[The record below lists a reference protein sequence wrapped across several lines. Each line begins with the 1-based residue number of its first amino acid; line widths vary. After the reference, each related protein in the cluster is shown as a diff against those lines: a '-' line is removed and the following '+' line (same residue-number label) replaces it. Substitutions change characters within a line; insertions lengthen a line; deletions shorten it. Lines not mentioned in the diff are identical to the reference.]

1 MPTLADLF
9 TGLTG
14 HPAPSG
20 HAHRLQIA
28 GFVADSRLVE
38 PGYAFVAVPGEQTDG
53 HRFIGEALRRGAT
66 VVIASRDAVPADV
79 YTGITVVDVCS
90 PYQVGELTPPV
101 LFLTDESVQAV
112 QELAAW
118 WRRRANPALRVVGIT
133 GSVGK
138 TTVKELTAA
147 VLGQRFR
154 TFKSRGNYNSDIGL
168 PLTLLTMPLDA
179 ERAVLEM
186 AMTARGEIARLAEIA
201 RPVVGV
207 VTNVAPVHMERL
219 GTIEAIAAA
228 KAELIEALPQNGV
241 AVLNGDDR
249 RVRAMASL
257 ARCHVFTYGLHP
269 DNALWASH
277 IESHGL
283 DGIAFRFHYG
293 QETIFARLPLLGRHS
308 VHSALA
314 AASVGLIE
322 GQSWAEIIAGL
333 KALEK
338 MELLRIIV
346 VPGINGTTIIDDTYN
361 ASPPSV
367 LAALN
372 LLNDL
377 NGRKVAVLGDMLELG
392 AYEEEGHKRV
402 ARRAAEV
409 VDLLVT
415 VGPRGRLIAA
425 EALASG
431 MAPEHVVATDT
442 PEKAIA
448 FLKTNLQPGD
458 MVLVKASR
466 AVRLDRVVSAL
477 SADVE

>member
-14 HPAPSG
+14 HPAPPG
-20 HAHRLQIA
+20 DAHRTEVT

-38 PGYAFVAVPGEQTDG
+38 PGYAFVAVRGEQTDG
-53 HRFIGEALRRGAT
+53 HHFIGEALRRGAA
-66 VVIASRDAVPADV
+66 VVIASRHAVPADV
-79 YTGITVVDVCS
+79 MADTTVVDVRRPHEVS
-90 PYQVGELTPPV
+90 DLAPPV
-101 LFLTDESVQAV
+101 IFLTEESLRAV
-112 QELAAW
+112 QDLAAW
-118 WRRRANPALRVVGIT
+118 WRRRANPALRVIGIT

-138 TTVKELTAA
+138 TTVKELTAT

-168 PLTLLTMPLDA
+168 PLTMLTMPLDA

-186 AMTARGEIARLAEIA
+186 AMTAQGEIARLAEIA

-219 GTIEAIAAA
+219 GSIEAIAAA
-228 KAELIEALPQNGV
+228 KAELVQALPPDGV

-257 ARCHVFTYGLHP
+257 AQCRVFTYGLRP
-269 DNALWASH
+269 DNTLWASH

-293 QETIFARLPLLGRHS
+293 EETVFARLPLLGRHS

-333 KALEK
+333 RALEK

-372 LLNDL
+372 LLDDL

-415 VGPRGRLIAA
+415 VGPRGRLIAE

-431 MAPEHVVATDT
+431 MAPERVVATDT
-442 PEKAIA
+442 PEEAVA
-448 FLKTNLQPGD
+448 FLKAHLQPGD

-477 SADVE
+477 SVGVE